1 MQLGLKPFYA
11 LGAFL
16 ASPSVVTEL
25 SSRPPAMAELR
36 DLAPDTLYDFVEGLA
51 DFDRM
56 RLNLIGQ
63 RLAYLV
69 NTYGATEEVRDF
81 VYMLI
86 EATDW
91 EVNDDGLGDSEA
103 DSDED
108 WDEREDYDESE
119 VYDYDESEVD
129 DSD

>member
-1 MQLGLKPFYA
+1 
-11 LGAFL
+11 
-16 ASPSVVTEL
+16 
-25 SSRPPAMAELR
+25 MAERR
-36 DLAPDTLYDFVEGLA
+36 DLTPDTLYDFVEGLA

-69 NTYGATEEVRDF
+69 NTYGATEEVCDF

-91 EVNDDGLGDSEA
+91 EVNDDGLGDSET

>member
-1 MQLGLKPFYA
+1 MPLRPWSQSFPHAPLPWQSSEI
-11 LGAFL
+11 
-16 ASPSVVTEL
+16 SPLIRCTTSW
-25 SSRPPAMAELR
+25 M
-36 DLAPDTLYDFVEGLA
+36 GLA

-81 VYMLI
+81 VCMLMQ
-86 EATDW
+86 ATDW
-91 EVNDDGLGDSEA
+91 EENDDGLGDSET

-108 WDEREDYDESE
+108 WDESEDYDESE